1 MTLSQWRDQTCT
13 VVMQPSSPSLVFYSA
28 ASCGSPLTVP
38 SSYRSVCTGESS
50 AHVLLCAPL
59 GVTRLPAAL
68 RAYAPQIRGT
78 L

>member
-1 MTLSQWRDQTCT
+1 MTLSQWRNRTCT
-13 VVMQPSSPSLVFYSA
+13 VVIQCSSRSLVFYSV

-38 SSYRSVCTGESS
+38 SSYRSVCAGESS
-50 AHVLLCAPL
+50 AHALLCAPL

-68 RAYAPQIRGT
+68 TAYAPQIRGA